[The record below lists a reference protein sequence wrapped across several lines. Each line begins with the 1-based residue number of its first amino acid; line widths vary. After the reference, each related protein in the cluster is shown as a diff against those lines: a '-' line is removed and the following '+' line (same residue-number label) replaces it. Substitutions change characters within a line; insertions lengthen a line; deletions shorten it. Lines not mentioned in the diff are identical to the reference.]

1 MSFHHHLTQSS
12 FLQLSLAIFPEF
24 SCKRFFD
31 VLIFITHFIANQA
44 TLVFK
49 IMVFCGSEMYF
60 VLMEIQLPKPIYIF
74 AVVLNINE
82 TSFTHKLELFDS
94 LVLFLSRFFQEVGN
108 SMCWKAVLQ
117 YLFHWNW
124 WFINTVCNFCFACT
138 ATEFSMNCK

>member
-1 MSFHHHLTQSS
+1 
-12 FLQLSLAIFPEF
+12 
-24 SCKRFFD
+24 
-31 VLIFITHFIANQA
+31 
-44 TLVFK
+44 
-49 IMVFCGSEMYF
+49 MYF

-117 YLFHWNW
+117 YLFH
-124 WFINTVCNFCFACT
+124 
-138 ATEFSMNCK
+138 